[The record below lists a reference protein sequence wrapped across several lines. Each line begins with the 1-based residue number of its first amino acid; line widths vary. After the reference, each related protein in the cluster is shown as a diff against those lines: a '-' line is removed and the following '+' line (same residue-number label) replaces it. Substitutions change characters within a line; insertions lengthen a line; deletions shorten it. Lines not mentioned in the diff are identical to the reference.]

1 MIQLQ
6 KRTVFIYLGTVLC
19 VCFSSIA
26 SSTVLLSA
34 PSYAHVNVTQSLH
47 GNEACKNATDN
58 DGEDGCKVATSSGAG
73 VTPESIA
80 KNGINTA
87 LIILGSVS
95 VLMIVY
101 AGFRFSLAGGDPQ
114 TVKAA
119 RNTILYAV
127 AGLVIAIMS
136 YSVVNWI
143 TDNLLKI

>member
-1 MIQLQ
+1 
-6 KRTVFIYLGTVLC
+6 
-19 VCFSSIA
+19 
-26 SSTVLLSA
+26 
-34 PSYAHVNVTQSLH
+34 
-47 GNEACKNATDN
+47 
-58 DGEDGCKVATSSGAG
+58 
-73 VTPESIA
+73 
-80 KNGINTA
+80 
-87 LIILGSVS
+87 
-95 VLMIVY
+95 MIVY

>member
-1 MIQLQ
+1 MIQPQ
-6 KRTVFIYLGTVLC
+6 KRNVFIYLGAMIC
-19 VCFSSIA
+19 VCFSAI
-26 SSTVLLSA
+26 SSNTALFSTPL
-34 PSYAHVNVTQSLH
+34 YAHVNVTQSLH
-47 GNEACKNATDN
+47 GNEACKNASDN
-58 DGEDGCKVATSSGAG
+58 NGEDGCKVATSSGAG

-87 LIILGSVS
+87 LIILGSIS
-95 VLMIVY
+95 ALMIVY

-114 TVKAA
+114 VVKSA

-143 TDNLLKI
+143 TDNLL